1 MSVPGFIH
9 PSRLCYLTYTKAGN
23 VVLHLFTA
31 LSCLQKA
38 HNSATLC
45 HHNPRYV
52 YKSTREKGDRIFT
65 PCRQKRNPPFH
76 AHSCAAFSLWEK
88 LGRGVD
94 CWSTLEDICQ
104 RHLFYGFN
112 LPSVIDVQ
120 PYNLHRKFPCGD
132 CDYLHSNYLLPDVIL
147 SMTVENSLSGTIL
160 TVLVADIP
168 TSMHIVSISCA
179 LFASRI
185 ITHSC
190 SKTDI

>member
-9 PSRLCYLTYTKAGN
+9 PSRLCYLTYTKEGMSSCICLRP
-23 VVLHLFTA
+23 VVP
-31 LSCLQKA
+31 SK
-38 HNSATLC
+38 SAQFRHAFAIIPPLC
-45 HHNPRYV
+45 VQIHEGKRGSYF
-52 YKSTREKGDRIFT
+52 YSMST
-65 PCRQKRNPPFH
+65 KRNPPFH

-88 LGRGVD
+88 LGCGVD